1 MKPPK
6 EQWFRFPRKLLESPA
21 WSVLN
26 LHERRVF
33 DRIMREHQSK
43 SGFVVMAW

>member
-1 MKPPK
+1 MSK
-6 EQWFRFPRKLLESPA
+6 EQYYRFPRQLLESPA

-26 LHERRVF
+26 INERRAF

-43 SGFVVMAW
+43 LVSSIMAWW